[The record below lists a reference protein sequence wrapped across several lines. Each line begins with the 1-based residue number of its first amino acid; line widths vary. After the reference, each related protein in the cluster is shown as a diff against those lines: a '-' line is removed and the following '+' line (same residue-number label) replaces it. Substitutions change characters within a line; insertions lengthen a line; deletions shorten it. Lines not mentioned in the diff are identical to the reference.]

1 MDLIWALWLLG
12 FSSKTQIQEFHG
24 HNKAVLSS
32 DFKKPD
38 NSTTQQNY
46 KTVVA
51 QGHPDKQN
59 VNKFYIGA
67 RVTLR
72 TNNQEY
78 YGKEAVV
85 ISASQ
90 DLEDRIQV
98 GLFHDNMYIVIH
110 VLRDRTEP
118 IDFHAN
124 QYQDAMSFLNEWNPN
139 ETDEQKDKRKEREKK
154 RKREEDLREEEDAKR
169 KEEDAKRKEED
180 AKRKER
186 EKKRKRDE
194 DDRDEKDA
202 KRKDEEARR
211 QEEAKRKAEEAE
223 KKRKLNQDNNIR
235 LLRVGFGSDCF
246 VSFIDENLGLFT
258 NHFKNSSSK
267 VSRWSEL
274 VKMKRNNDGPVC
286 IGPFGAQKSDKSSGT
301 GLRVSIPDPKQQMP
315 DIAVQ
320 PPEVSIDDW
329 MTYKMLTLDF
339 NNGEWKVT
347 ANGCGAAIKFEF
359 NNTRTETMIK
369 DGESYTLNFLQLNN
383 NNSLKGKFTIKAP
396 FCTEDQKFSSKECV
410 TMFVTRAE
418 VSNV

>member
-90 DLEDRIQV
+90 DLEDRIKV

-169 KEEDAKRKEED
+169 KEED
-180 AKRKER
+180 
-186 EKKRKRDE
+186 
-194 DDRDEKDA
+194 
-202 KRKDEEARR
+202 ARR

-396 FCTEDQKFSSKECV
+396 FCTEGQKFSSKECV

>member
-139 ETDEQKDKRKEREKK
+139 ETDEQKD
-154 RKREEDLREEEDAKR
+154 
-169 KEEDAKRKEED
+169 
-180 AKRKER
+180 KRKER